1 MSLKLNFR
9 IYSDIVSQLIIFVQT
24 LRMKNIFL
32 LCLLLLLTS
41 CFEVERNCAD
51 FKTGEFEFN
60 YTIDGVKKTGRFVRT
75 DTLNIDYYE
84 GKIDSSSVRWINDCE
99 FILKK
104 LNPKT
109 NSERDAIHMKILTT
123 EGTSSYT
130 FEYKLAA
137 KKPNKPLRSEKG
149 VAYRIN

>member
-1 MSLKLNFR
+1 
-9 IYSDIVSQLIIFVQT
+9 
-24 LRMKNIFL
+24 MKNIFL
-32 LCLLLLLTS
+32 LCTLSLLLTG
-41 CFEVERNCAD
+41 CFEVERNCTD

-60 YTIDGVKKTGRFVRT
+60 YTINGENKTGRFVRT

-84 GKIDSSSVRWINDCE
+84 GKVDSSSVRWINDCE

-109 NSERDAIHMKILTT
+109 NAERDPIHMKILTT

-149 VAYRIN
+149 VAHRIN